1 CQAMVTLDST
11 PKANISPER
20 MVLLLGKRDSPADGV
35 QDYSEYLAQA
45 LRRRGIET
53 EIARVEWHSEGW
65 ARALRKLRA
74 QSVKWEGSWVVLQYT
89 ALSWSR
95 RGFPLGAL
103 AVLRSLRCQKLRCAA
118 VFHEYRRQ
126 SGGAKWAGQV
136 RGAFQDWVIRQI
148 YSEVDIAI
156 FADPL
161 DAITWLPCDR
171 NRAAFIPIGANL
183 PEPQRPMEASNIR
196 SSEIQTVA
204 IYCLSDPPNLLN
216 ELRDISMAIRVAA
229 AGRKLRV
236 VFLGRGTTEAQD
248 EITRTFDGTYAEI
261 SNLGIRDAKAVRDT
275 LISSDVMLC
284 VRGEMNPTR
293 GSAIAGIVC
302 GLPIVGYGT
311 SEKAFPISEAGVRL
325 VPYRDSAALAANL
338 AQVLSDGQLREQL
351 IGTNRKAQ
359 EKFFSWDVIAD
370 RMIEALN
377 SSR

>member
-1 CQAMVTLDST
+1 MRL
-11 PKANISPER
+11 I
-20 MVLLLGKRDSPADGV
+20 LLLGKRDTPADGV
-35 QDYSEYLAQA
+35 QDYCEYLAQA
-45 LRRRGIET
+45 LHRRGIKT
-53 EIARVEWHSEGW
+53 EIARVEWTSEGW
-65 ARALRKLRA
+65 AHSLRKLRG
-74 QSVKWEGSWVVLQYT
+74 QSAEWQNAWVVLQYT
-89 ALSWSR
+89 ALSWSQH
-95 RGFPLGAL
+95 GFPLGAL
-103 AVLRSLRCQKLRCAA
+103 AVLRSLKRRNLLCAA
-118 VFHEYRRQ
+118 VFHESRRQ
-126 SGGAKWAGQV
+126 GGARLLGQV
-136 RGAFQDWVIRQI
+136 RGALQDWVIRQI
-148 YSEVDIAI
+148 YKEVDIAI

-161 DAITWLPCDR
+161 DAIKWLPCDR

-204 IYCLSDPPNLLN
+204 IYCLSNPPNLLN

-248 EITRTFDGTYAEI
+248 EITRTFDGTSAEI
-261 SNLGIRDAKAVRDT
+261 SNLGIRDAKAVTDT
-275 LISSDVMLC
+275 LVSSDVMLC

-293 GSAIAGIVC
+293 GSAIAGIAC

-359 EKFFSWDVIAD
+359 EKFFSWDAIAD

>member
-1 CQAMVTLDST
+1 M
-11 PKANISPER
+11 I
-20 MVLLLGKRDSPADGV
+20 LLLGKRDTPADGV
-35 QDYSEYLAQA
+35 QDYCEYLAKA
-45 LRRRGIET
+45 LERRGIQT
-53 EIARVEWHSEGW
+53 EIARVDWHSEGGI
-65 ARALRKLRA
+65 RALQKLRA
-74 QSVKWEGSWVVLQYT
+74 QGAKWNGSWVILQYT
-89 ALSWSR
+89 ALIWSR

-103 AVLRSLRCQKLRCAA
+103 AVLRSLRRRKVRCAA
-118 VFHEYRRQ
+118 VFHECRRQ
-126 SGGAKWAGQV
+126 GGGKWAGQV
-136 RGAFQDWVIRQI
+136 RGALQDWVIRQI
-148 YSEVDIAI
+148 YKEVDIAI

-161 DAITWLPCDR
+161 DAIKWLPCDR

-183 PEPQRPMEASNIR
+183 PEPQRPSNIR

-248 EITRTFDGTYAEI
+248 EITRTFDGTSAEI
-261 SNLGIRDAKAVRDT
+261 SNLGIRDAKAVTDT
-275 LISSDVMLC
+275 LMSSDVMLC

-293 GSAIAGIVC
+293 GSAIAGIAC
-302 GLPIVGYGT
+302 GLPIIGYGT
-311 SEKAFPISEAGVRL
+311 SEKAFPISEAGVQL
-325 VPYRDSAALAANL
+325 VPYRDSDALAANL
-338 AQVLSDGQLREQL
+338 MQILSDAPLREQL
-351 IGTNRKAQ
+351 RAANRAAQ

>member
-1 CQAMVTLDST
+1 MVTLDST
-11 PKANISPER
+11 PKANISPKR

-53 EIARVEWHSEGW
+53 EIARVEWHSGGW

-74 QSVKWEGSWVVLQYT
+74 QGVKWEGSWVVLQYT

-103 AVLRSLRCQKLRCAA
+103 GALRSLRHQKVRCAV
-118 VFHEYRRQ
+118 VFHESRRQ
-126 SGGAKWAGQV
+126 GGAKLAAHV

-161 DAITWLPCDR
+161 ERIEWLPTGR
-171 NRAAFIPIGANL
+171 NHAVFIPIGANL
-183 PEPQRPMEASNIR
+183 SAPEWMAKIPDTQH
-196 SSEIQTVA
+196 SENHKVA
-204 IYCLSDPPNLLN
+204 IYCLSDPPNLQN
-216 ELRDISMAIRVAA
+216 ELRDISTAIHIAT
-229 AGRKLRV
+229 AGRKVRV
-236 VFLGRGTTEAQD
+236 VFLGRGTTEARD
-248 EITRTFDGTYAEI
+248 EITQAFDGTSTEV
-261 SNLGIRDAKAVRDT
+261 SNLGMQDATAVRDT
-275 LISSDVMLC
+275 LMSSDAMLC
-284 VRGEMNPTR
+284 VRGEMYPTR
-293 GSAIAGIVC
+293 GSAIAGIAC

-311 SEKAFPISEAGVRL
+311 SLKAFPISQAGVRL
-325 VPYRDSAALAANL
+325 VPYGDSAALGANL
-338 AQVLSDGQLREQL
+338 AEVLSDGQLREQL
-351 IGTNRKAQ
+351 IEANRAAQ
-359 EKFFSWDVIAD
+359 EKFFSWDTIAD